1 MHVCTHTCVCACM
14 WVQCPGRPEEGT
26 EPLQQELQII
36 VSHPVWVLERELRFS
51 GRSVH
56 SLKGRAGS
64 AAPAPH
70 FWFYFIVP

>member
-1 MHVCTHTCVCACM
+1 MCVHTHVYVCVCECSA
-14 WVQCPGRPEEGT
+14 QGGQKRALN
-26 EPLQQELQII
+26 PLQQELQII